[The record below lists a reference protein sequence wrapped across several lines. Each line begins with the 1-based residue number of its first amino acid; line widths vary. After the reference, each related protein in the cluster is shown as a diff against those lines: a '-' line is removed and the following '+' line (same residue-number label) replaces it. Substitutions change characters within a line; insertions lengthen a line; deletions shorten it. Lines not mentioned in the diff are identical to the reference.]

1 MIVHISISY
10 KMNNDLA
17 DERRDIFRKANNL
30 EEIPGI
36 ETETIEEKKEGEIVP
51 VEEPKKEEAPKKPI
65 KRRMTTKEVY
75 GYHWM
80 GLIYDE

>member
-1 MIVHISISY
+1 MEIVSEDDV
-10 KMNNDLA
+10 K
-17 DERRDIFRKANNL
+17 
-30 EEIPGI
+30 EEDVPV